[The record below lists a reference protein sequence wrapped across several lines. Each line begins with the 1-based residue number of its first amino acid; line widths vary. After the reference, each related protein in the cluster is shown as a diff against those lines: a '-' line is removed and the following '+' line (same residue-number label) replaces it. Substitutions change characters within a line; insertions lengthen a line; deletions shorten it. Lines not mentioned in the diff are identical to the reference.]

1 MLDVLFG
8 RCKIRCMYFKNTP
21 LLAWRLHISINRL
34 QIVGIGSACTGEHH
48 LKHTTRTRLE
58 VEEVEHRHSTST
70 SAATELAPLLISIE
84 IYIHVAVDAYQ
95 LQGTLVPG

>member
-1 MLDVLFG
+1 VYVFQ
-8 RCKIRCMYFKNTP
+8 KHS
-21 LLAWRLHISINRL
+21 LLAWRLHISINWL

-48 LKHTTRTRLE
+48 LKHTTRTLE